1 MLLKLTMK
9 KHFYPVPQTGD
20 PLDWKDIIAKLP
32 EPEES
37 DGMNF
42 VERVILSTSSPNK
55 KNKETGENHNVARNG
70 GTGNRDKSLLG
81 SFSQGIDTRE
91 MPPKVLSDEG
101 QDYLYG
107 GFGRSEIFA
116 ELKYDF
122 WVYDRY
128 EYDEEKRNSLQK
140 CAADV
145 LQDAAIS
152 DNGKP
157 SAKPPSK
164 SDYVSILVDRIKKYQ
179 WDKVSMQK
187 WFDGINHCLTKD
199 QISEYIKD
207 AISREKALGR
217 VEWLKTC
224 VVEQELKKEC
234 PDVTLLNTTNA
245 QTGNTQRFMR
255 TLIPMMKSYIDSDG
269 ITQEYCLWNSAA
281 ESHEELDDS
290 AKAIDKNMES
300 IVELMVDFVDTYRA
314 QLRKD
319 KCHRPCKPTKR
330 ITQKIG
336 VDEFVGKV
344 SDYTS
349 I

>member
-1 MLLKLTMK
+1 MK
-9 KHFYPVPQTGD
+9 KHFYPVPQTGNIT
-20 PLDWKDIIAKLP
+20 DWENIIAKLP

-42 VERVILSTSSPNK
+42 VERVILNTSSPNK
-55 KNKETGENHNVARNG
+55 KNKETGESHNVARNG

-81 SFSQGIDTRE
+81 SFSQGIDARE
-91 MPPKVLSDEG
+91 MPPKVLFDGG

-116 ELKYDF
+116 ELKYNF

-128 EYDEEKRNSLQK
+128 EYDEEKRNHLQK
-140 CAADV
+140 DAADV

-157 SAKPPSK
+157 SSKPPSK
-164 SDYVSILVDRIKKYQ
+164 NDYISILVNRITKYK
-179 WDKVSMQK
+179 WSKVEMKK

-224 VVEQELKKEC
+224 VVEQQLKKEC
-234 PDVTLLNTTNA
+234 PEVTLLNTTNA
-245 QTGNTQRFMR
+245 ETGNTQRFMR
-255 TLIPMMKSYIDSDG
+255 TLIPMMKSYIDTDG
-269 ITQEYCLWNSAA
+269 KTQEYCLWNSAA
-281 ESHEELDDS
+281 ESHEEIDDS
-290 AKAIDKNMES
+290 AKAMDKNMES
-300 IVELMVDFVDTYRA
+300 IVELMLDFVDTYRA

-319 KCHRPCKPTKR
+319 KQHRPCKPTKR
-330 ITQKIG
+330 LTQKIG
-336 VDEFVGKV
+336 ADKIVGKIV
-344 SDYTS
+344 NYTNS
-349 I
+349 